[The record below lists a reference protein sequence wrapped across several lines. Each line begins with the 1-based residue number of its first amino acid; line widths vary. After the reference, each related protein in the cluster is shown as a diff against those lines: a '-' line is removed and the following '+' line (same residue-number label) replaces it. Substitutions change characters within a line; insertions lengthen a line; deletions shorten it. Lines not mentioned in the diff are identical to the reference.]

1 MQIKRSIS
9 VILTAVLL
17 CMAILMTS
25 CDALSVKKVEEDP
38 TEQLMS
44 STSSTATNV
53 VNSISPLDPV
63 KAALKKGLFE
73 ISYSNDEIGNIS
85 NRFYID
91 AEAKKAADIASVEL
105 MGEKIDLGIYGA
117 DSKLAVSSSLL
128 GDSAYGFDFTT
139 LAEDAKNSEFWALVG
154 TTYSEAEAQIGDLLD
169 SLSGFSEKE
178 DEIKKSLEDLK
189 KEVKKVLNKTDVSVS
204 KDKVSVGGE
213 DVKAIL
219 INYEFGKDTVNEI
232 AGLVIDWYADFMK
245 AYTEMLPAGS
255 SDIDLDPDD
264 MKSSLADILDEVN
277 NLKFKLSFALNVKS
291 ADIMLFEGKMSG
303 ESDEGN
309 AKAEVTVDFGKN
321 PAESDS
327 FDAKV
332 KLTDVDGQEITAKAT
347 VKRTNDKD
355 SFERK
360 ISLSAESDGESHSL
374 EIGFKHDKES
384 KNFSFCYTMDD
395 EKAEVNGTLEY
406 SDNDLS
412 LVVEKII
419 INGEETVLGIKL
431 FVKAGEEV
439 PAMPDFKNLAT
450 MSKDDYTALGESVQ
464 QNVLPILNALG
475 FPGLGSSGGHHT
487 INPDYDDYDDY
498 DYDDEDDYDYDDE
511 DPYDIYRAFDNTYDY
526 DEDGDTGDDDDYAV
540 WEYMNSL
547 LFGDGD
553 DDFDW
558 DSYIGN

>member
-245 AYTEMLPAGS
+245 AYTEMLPAG
-255 SDIDLDPDD
+255 
-264 MKSSLADILDEVN
+264 V
-277 NLKFKLSFALNVKS
+277 
-291 ADIMLFEGKMSG
+291 
-303 ESDEGN
+303 
-309 AKAEVTVDFGKN
+309 
-321 PAESDS
+321 
-327 FDAKV
+327 
-332 KLTDVDGQEITAKAT
+332 
-347 VKRTNDKD
+347 R
-355 SFERK
+355 R
-360 ISLSAESDGESHSL
+360 ISIS
-374 EIGFKHDKES
+374 IPPK
-384 KNFSFCYTMDD
+384 
-395 EKAEVNGTLEY
+395 
-406 SDNDLS
+406 
-412 LVVEKII
+412 
-419 INGEETVLGIKL
+419 
-431 FVKAGEEV
+431 
-439 PAMPDFKNLAT
+439 
-450 MSKDDYTALGESVQ
+450 
-464 QNVLPILNALG
+464 
-475 FPGLGSSGGHHT
+475 
-487 INPDYDDYDDY
+487 
-498 DYDDEDDYDYDDE
+498 
-511 DPYDIYRAFDNTYDY
+511 
-526 DEDGDTGDDDDYAV
+526 
-540 WEYMNSL
+540 
-547 LFGDGD
+547 
-553 DDFDW
+553 
-558 DSYIGN
+558 

>member
-17 CMAILMTS
+17 CMAIVMTS

-63 KAALKKGLFE
+63 RAALKKGLFE
-73 ISYSNDEIGNIS
+73 ISYSNDEVGNIS

-128 GDSAYGFDFTT
+128 GDSAYGLDFTT
-139 LAEDAKNSEFWALVG
+139 LAEDAKNSEFWSLVG
-154 TTYSEAEAQIGDLLD
+154 TTYSEVEAQIGDLLD

-178 DEIKKSLEDLK
+178 DEIKKSLDDLK
-189 KEVKKVLNKTDVSVS
+189 KEIKKVLNKTEVSVS

-232 AGLVIDWYADFMK
+232 AGLAIDWYADFMK
-245 AYTEMLPAGS
+245 SYTEMLPADS

-264 MKSSLADILDEVN
+264 MKSSLADALDEVN
-277 NLKFKLSFALNVKS
+277 NLKFKLSFAINVKS
-291 ADIMLFEGKMSG
+291 ADIMLFEGEMTG

-332 KLTDVDGQEITAKAT
+332 KLTDVDGQEINAKLT

-355 SFERK
+355 NFERK
-360 ISLSAESDGESHSL
+360 ISFSAESDGESHSL
-374 EIGFKHDKES
+374 EIGFKHDKSS
-384 KNFSFCYTMDD
+384 KDFSFYYTMDD

-475 FPGLGSSGGHHT
+475 IPGLGSSGGHHT
-487 INPDYDDYDDY
+487 INPDYD
-498 DYDDEDDYDYDDE
+498 YDYDDE
-511 DPYDIYRAFDNTYDY
+511 DPYDIYRNFDNTYDY
-526 DEDGDTGDDDDYAV
+526 DEDGDAGDDDDYAV
-540 WEYMNSL
+540 WEYMNAL
-547 LFGDGD
+547 LFGDG

-558 DSYIGN
+558 DSYIGD

>member
-178 DEIKKSLEDLK
+178 DEIKDFIGENGYFSSMFDFEETCYGKSED
-189 KEVKKVLNKTDVSVS
+189 
-204 KDKVSVGGE
+204 G
-213 DVKAIL
+213 
-219 INYEFGKDTVNEI
+219 
-232 AGLVIDWYADFMK
+232 WYASKPYLTPEEYKKCIFHTQKKIGDTGMISNIIENHDEPRGVCHYISPEDRCPDSRK
-245 AYTEMLPAGS
+245 LLAGVYF
-255 SDIDLDPDD
+255 L
-264 MKSSLADILDEVN
+264 
-277 NLKFKLSFALNVKS
+277 LKGIPF
-291 ADIMLFEGKMSG
+291 IYQ
-303 ESDEGN
+303 
-309 AKAEVTVDFGKN
+309 
-321 PAESDS
+321 
-327 FDAKV
+327 
-332 KLTDVDGQEITAKAT
+332 GQEIGMENMEFTSMDQIDDISTIDEYQVALR
-347 VKRTNDKD
+347 KR
-355 SFERK
+355 
-360 ISLSAESDGESHSL
+360 SA
-374 EIGFKHDKES
+374 
-384 KNFSFCYTMDD
+384 
-395 EKAEVNGTLEY
+395 
-406 SDNDLS
+406 
-412 LVVEKII
+412 
-419 INGEETVLGIKL
+419 
-431 FVKAGEEV
+431 
-439 PAMPDFKNLAT
+439 
-450 MSKDDYTALGESVQ
+450 
-464 QNVLPILNALG
+464 
-475 FPGLGSSGGHHT
+475 
-487 INPDYDDYDDY
+487 
-498 DYDDEDDYDYDDE
+498 
-511 DPYDIYRAFDNTYDY
+511 
-526 DEDGDTGDDDDYAV
+526 
-540 WEYMNSL
+540 
-547 LFGDGD
+547 
-553 DDFDW
+553 
-558 DSYIGN
+558 

>member
-213 DVKAIL
+213 DIKAIL

-255 SDIDLDPDD
+255 SDIDLDPAE
-264 MKSSLADILDEVN
+264 MKSSLADILDEVD

-291 ADIMLFEGKMSG
+291 ADIMLFEGEMTG
-303 ESDEGN
+303 ESDEGK

-327 FDAKV
+327 FDAKM
-332 KLTDVDGQEITAKAT
+332 KLTDVDGQEISAKAT

-360 ISLSAESDGESHSL
+360 ISLNAESDGESHSL

-419 INGEETVLGIKL
+419 INGEETVL
-431 FVKAGEEV
+431 
-439 PAMPDFKNLAT
+439 
-450 MSKDDYTALGESVQ
+450 ESSCRE
-464 QNVLPILNALG
+464 G
-475 FPGLGSSGGHHT
+475 RRGSSRNARFQEPCNHEQGRLHRARRERSAKRS
-487 INPDYDDYDDY
+487 PD
-498 DYDDEDDYDYDDE
+498 
-511 DPYDIYRAFDNTYDY
+511 PQCVRHSRSRLIRRASHNK
-526 DEDGDTGDDDDYAV
+526 
-540 WEYMNSL
+540 SRL
-547 LFGDGD
+547 RLRRRRPL
-553 DDFDW
+553 
-558 DSYIGN
+558 

>member
-189 KEVKKVLNKTDVSVS
+189 KEVKKILNKTDVSVS

-255 SDIDLDPDD
+255 SDIDLDPAE
-264 MKSSLADILDEVN
+264 MKSSLADILDEVD

-291 ADIMLFEGKMSG
+291 ADIMLFEGEMTG
-303 ESDEGN
+303 ESDEGK

-327 FDAKV
+327 FDAKM
-332 KLTDVDGQEITAKAT
+332 KLTDVDGQEISAKAT

-412 LVVEKII
+412 LVV
-419 INGEETVLGIKL
+419 
-431 FVKAGEEV
+431 
-439 PAMPDFKNLAT
+439 
-450 MSKDDYTALGESVQ
+450 
-464 QNVLPILNALG
+464 
-475 FPGLGSSGGHHT
+475 
-487 INPDYDDYDDY
+487 
-498 DYDDEDDYDYDDE
+498 
-511 DPYDIYRAFDNTYDY
+511 
-526 DEDGDTGDDDDYAV
+526 
-540 WEYMNSL
+540 
-547 LFGDGD
+547 
-553 DDFDW
+553 
-558 DSYIGN
+558 

>member
-189 KEVKKVLNKTDVSVS
+189 KEVKKILNKTDVSVS

-255 SDIDLDPDD
+255 SDIDLDPAE
-264 MKSSLADILDEVN
+264 MKSSLADILDEVD

-291 ADIMLFEGKMSG
+291 ADIMLFEGEMTG
-303 ESDEGN
+303 ESDEGK

-327 FDAKV
+327 FDAKM
-332 KLTDVDGQEITAKAT
+332 KLTDVDGQEISAKAT

-475 FPGLGSSGGHHT
+475 IPGLGSSGGHHT
-487 INPDYDDYDDY
+487 INPDYD
-498 DYDDEDDYDYDDE
+498 YDDE
-511 DPYDIYRAFDNTYDY
+511 DPYDIYRNFDNTYDY

-558 DSYIGN
+558 DSYIGD

>member
-128 GDSAYGFDFTT
+128 GDSAYGLDFST

-245 AYTEMLPAGS
+245 AYTEMLPVGS

-264 MKSSLADILDEVN
+264 MKSSLADALDEVN
-277 NLKFKLSFALNVKS
+277 NLKFKLSFAINVKS
-291 ADIMLFEGKMSG
+291 ADIMLFEGEMTGESG
-303 ESDEGN
+303 EGK

-374 EIGFKHDKES
+374 EIGFKHNKES

-475 FPGLGSSGGHHT
+475 IPGLGSSGGHHT
-487 INPDYDDYDDY
+487 INPDYDY
-498 DYDDEDDYDYDDE
+498 DYDDDYDDDYDYDDE
-511 DPYDIYRAFDNTYDY
+511 DPYDIYRSFDNTYDY

-558 DSYIGN
+558 DSYIGD

>member
-264 MKSSLADILDEVN
+264 MKSSLADALDEVN
-277 NLKFKLSFALNVKS
+277 NLKFKLSFAINVKS
-291 ADIMLFEGKMSG
+291 ADIMLFEGEMTGESG
-303 ESDEGN
+303 EGK

-332 KLTDVDGQEITAKAT
+332 KLTDVDGQEISAKAT

-360 ISLSAESDGESHSL
+360 ISLNAESDGESHSL

-384 KNFSFCYTMDD
+384 KNFSFYYTMDD

-475 FPGLGSSGGHHT
+475 IPGLGSSGGHHT
-487 INPDYDDYDDY
+487 INPDYDYDD

-511 DPYDIYRAFDNTYDY
+511 DPYDIYRNFDNTYDY

-547 LFGDGD
+547 LLGDGD

-558 DSYIGN
+558 DSYIGE

>member
-17 CMAILMTS
+17 CMAIVMTS

-63 KAALKKGLFE
+63 RAALKKGLFE

-128 GDSAYGFDFTT
+128 GDSAYGLDFTT
-139 LAEDAKNSEFWALVG
+139 LAEDAKSSEFWSLVG

-178 DEIKKSLEDLK
+178 DEIKKSLDDLK
-189 KEVKKVLNKTDVSVS
+189 KEIKKVLNKTEVSVS
-204 KDKVSVGGE
+204 KEKVSVGGE
-213 DVKAIL
+213 DVTAIL

-232 AGLVIDWYADFMK
+232 AGLAIDWFADFMK
-245 AYTEMLPAGS
+245 SYYEIISADL
-255 SDIDLDPDD
+255 SDLDFDPDD
-264 MKSSLADILDEVN
+264 MKSSLADALDEVN
-277 NLKFKLSFALNVKS
+277 NLKFKLSFAINVKS
-291 ADIMLFEGKMSG
+291 ADIMLFEGEMTG

-332 KLTDVDGQEITAKAT
+332 KLTDVGGQEINAKLT

-355 SFERK
+355 DFERK
-360 ISLSAESDGESHSL
+360 ISLSAESAVESHSL

-384 KNFSFCYTMDD
+384 KDFSFYYTMDD
-395 EKAEVNGTLEY
+395 EKAEVKGTLEY

-412 LVVEKII
+412 LVVEKIVI
-419 INGEETVLGIKL
+419 GGEETVLGIKL

-439 PAMPDFKNLAT
+439 PAMPEFKNLAK
-450 MSKDDYTALGESVQ
+450 MSKDEYTALSENVQ
-464 QNVLPILNALG
+464 QNILPILNALG
-475 FPGLGSSGGHHT
+475 IPGLGSSGGHHT
-487 INPDYDDYDDY
+487 INPDYD
-498 DYDDEDDYDYDDE
+498 YDDE
-511 DPYDIYRAFDNTYDY
+511 DPYDIYRNFDNTYDY

-558 DSYIGN
+558 DSYIGD